1 MLREEKDMGKQGRSS
16 SDTAMSNTAS
26 RPPEAGGSRLSL
38 EPVAGHFDSRLL
50 ASRTRR
56 E

>member
-16 SDTAMSNTAS
+16 SDTAMSNIAS